1 MQNLNHNV
9 LESDHIGRLLIKL
22 ATPLLLG
29 TFVMMVYNVVDTIFI
44 GHYVGSLGLAGLSIV
59 FPLWMLAMGIGMM
72 VGMGGASLISRLIG
86 SQDKAGAERALG
98 NAIASG
104 ILLSVVMTIIVLP
117 NIDFWIKLIGASENV
132 MPFAR
137 DYLTLIIIGTVFNV
151 LSNALVFWVRAEGNA
166 RVAMT
171 TMIIAAGLNI
181 ILDAVFMIPLGMGM
195 KGAALAIVIAQ
206 GIATVYAL
214 SFYVSKSSYLKL
226 HLRNFAPD
234 LRIVKLIFAI
244 GIAQF
249 SQTLAMGVASLFL
262 IKMAANYGGDLAL
275 SSFGIIQR
283 VLYFVMMPGMVLGQA
298 MQPILGY
305 NYGAKRW
312 NLAIRTITLTIRTAT
327 SIYIPAFLIVYFL
340 PEPIIRIFTSDPV
353 LIEECTYVMRR
364 VFISMPV
371 IGFYAVGSQ
380 VFPSIGKAIE
390 SFIVAIV
397 RPAVFLLPMVLI
409 LPRFLALDGV
419 WYSFPASDGLTFLLV
434 VALLIP
440 LLRRFRRAASTETVV
455 ASQLSQDIPPV
466 VD

>member
-1 MQNLNHNV
+1 MQNLNHNI

-22 ATPLLLG
+22 STPLLLG
-29 TFVMMVYNVVDTIFI
+29 TAVMMVYNVVDTIFI

-86 SQDKAGAERALG
+86 SQDKPGAERALG
-98 NAIASG
+98 NAIAAG
-104 ILLSVVMTIIVLP
+104 VLLSVVMTIIVLP
-117 NIDFWIKLIGASENV
+117 NVDFWIRLIGASDNV

-137 DYLTLIIIGTVFNV
+137 EYLVIVMAGTVFNV

-171 TMIIAAGLNI
+171 TMIVAAGLNI
-181 ILDAVFMIPLGMGM
+181 ILDAIFMIPLGMGM
-195 KGAALAIVIAQ
+195 KGAALAIVVSQ
-206 GIATVYAL
+206 GIATLYAL
-214 SFYVSKSSYLKL
+214 SFYISKSSYLRL
-226 HLRNFAPD
+226 HFRNFAPD
-234 LRIVKLIFAI
+234 LRILKLIFAI

-249 SQTLAMGVASLFL
+249 SQTIATSVAALFI

-283 VLYFVMMPGMVLGQA
+283 ILYFAMMPGMVLGQA

-312 NLAIRTITLTIRTAT
+312 SLAIRSITLASITAT
-327 SIYIPAFLIVYFL
+327 SISILAFFVVYFF
-340 PEPIIRIFTSDPV
+340 PEPIVRVFTSDPV
-353 LIEECTYVMRR
+353 LIDECTYVMKR
-364 VFISMPV
+364 VFIAMPV
-371 IGFYAVGSQ
+371 LGFYAVGSQ
-380 VFPSIGKAIE
+380 VFPSIGRAIE

-397 RPAVFLLPMVLI
+397 RPAVFLLPLVLI

-419 WYSFPASDGLTFLLV
+419 WYSFPASDTLTFLLIGT
-434 VALLIP
+434 LLIP
-440 LLRRFRRAASTETVV
+440 LLRQFKKAAAMGITE
-455 ASQLSQDIPPV
+455 APNLSQDISPAGH
-466 VD
+466 